1 MTSNFIPRF
10 TPSLMKQETLETIFV
25 QRHSLAEDLVEKI
38 RISATTANKHFRL
51 LVGMRGIGKTHLIAL
66 IYHRVSKIEDLR
78 DKLLIAWLAE
88 EEWGVTSFLEFLR
101 RIFWALEK
109 EYPEEYNARLNQKV
123 KALEAIYKSSPDEAT
138 YTAEALLKDF
148 VGKRTL
154 LLLVENL
161 DDLFDALGDIGQ
173 KQLRAYIQNYSFLTI
188 LATAQS
194 LFDGVRLQDYPFYGY
209 FYSHNLEKLKLDE
222 AVDLLRK
229 IANLQGDSELESFI
243 QTPTGRNRIKA
254 VHHLARGN
262 HRIYIIFAEFLTR
275 KKLDELI
282 EQFNRT
288 VDELTPY
295 YQGRM
300 AWLSQEER
308 KIVKF
313 LCDRQGAIPVQ
324 EIAESCLMEAKQ
336 ASSDLKELE
345 RKGYVIYQK
354 IGDNYFYELQDPLMR
369 LCLEV
374 KQKRAEPICLG
385 VDFLRKWYSRN
396 ELEEQSKSPLNNIS
410 ELELVLAALNKS
422 EKNEPEDKRIPALW
436 EEYETH
442 IKKADFDRALEEGK
456 KLIEIRGHVSDFLVV
471 AFTQLFLKGY
481 DEALAFCNQAIEI
494 EPDNSIAWL
503 GQGKVFYEQED
514 YDKALESFDKAY
526 KLDLRNPIILFEW
539 KRCYLKSQEKKGDN
553 DDLESLDREIE
564 RNPNNI
570 EAWSNRAWRLSS
582 LEKYEEALELYDKV
596 ISLEPRNVSAWSD
609 RGWVLCGLERYDD
622 ALASYNKAI
631 ELEPNYSWAWC
642 QKGWVLERLEKWD
655 KALKSYDEAI
665 ALGEK
670 YSWIFFNRARLLLAL
685 NHWDE
690 GSEALD
696 KALEEFAHS
705 SEPNTGDTTGIIQNL
720 FKDIHHP
727 EMWRSRISTLIA
739 IYNKHQ
745 VVAELG
751 QGIVGSIPALMSE
764 MVSDIAAQTWLEVWR
779 ELTSEYKEFQ
789 LPLRLLNAAVEYR
802 VRKGDRRVLL
812 ELAIEERQL
821 LEPLL
826 GAIEPIN
833 MKVK

>member
-1 MTSNFIPRF
+1 MTSNFISRF

-25 QRHSLAEDLVEKI
+25 QRHSLAQDLVEKI

-109 EYPEEYNARLNQKV
+109 EYPEEYNAQLNQKV
-123 KALEAIYKSSPDEAT
+123 KELEAIYKSSPDEAT
-138 YTAEALLKDF
+138 HTAKALLKDF

-161 DDLFDALGDIGQ
+161 DDLFDALGEIGQ

-194 LFDGVRLQDYPFYGY
+194 LFDGVRLQDYPFYGT
-209 FYSHNLEKLKLDE
+209 FYSHNLEKLKVDE
-222 AVDLLRK
+222 AVDLLKK

-243 QTPTGRNRIKA
+243 QTSTGQNRIKA
-254 VHHLARGN
+254 VHHLACGN

-308 KIVKF
+308 KIVQF

-324 EIAESCLMEAKQ
+324 EIAESCLMEAEE
-336 ASSDLKELE
+336 ASSNLNELE
-345 RKGYVIYQK
+345 RKGYVISEK
-354 IGDNYFYELQDPLMR
+354 IGGKYFYELQDPLMR
-369 LCLEV
+369 LCSEV
-374 KQKRAEPICLG
+374 KQKRKEPIKLC

-396 ELEEQSKSPLNNIS
+396 ELEEQSKSPSNNIS
-410 ELELVLAALNKS
+410 ELELVLAALKKS

-442 IKKADFDRALEEGK
+442 IKKTDFDDALEEAN
-456 KLIEIRGHVSDFLVV
+456 KLVKIRGNVSDFLAV
-471 AFTQLFLKGY
+471 AFPQLFLRRY
-481 DEALAFCNQAIEI
+481 NEALEFCNKAIKI
-494 EPDNSIAWL
+494 EPNNSIAWW
-503 GQGKVFYEQED
+503 GRGKVFYEQED
-514 YDKALESFDKAY
+514 YDKALESLDEAY
-526 KLDLRNPIILFEW
+526 KLDPHNPIILFEW
-539 KRCYLKSQEKKGDN
+539 KRCYLKNKEKKGEN

-570 EAWSNRAWRLSS
+570 EAWSNRAWKLSA
-582 LEKYEEALELYDKV
+582 LGKYEQALESYDKV
-596 ISLEPRNVSAWSD
+596 ISLDLLDVSAWSN
-609 RGWVLCGLERYDD
+609 RGWVLCGLERYND

-642 QKGWVLERLEKWD
+642 QKGWVLELLEKWNKALESYD
-655 KALKSYDEAI
+655 KAIE
-665 ALGEK
+665 LGEK
-670 YSWIFFNRARLLLAL
+670 YAWIFFARAQVLLAL
-685 NHWDE
+685 NEWED
-690 GSEALD
+690 GCAALD
-696 KALEEFAHS
+696 KALAEYAYAEENAA
-705 SEPNTGDTTGIIQNL
+705 DTTTIIRNL
-720 FKDIHHP
+720 FNDIHHN
-727 EMWRSRISTLIA
+727 EMWLARINKLIV
-739 IYNKHQ
+739 IYNKHKLI
-745 VVAELG
+745 VELG
-751 QGIVGSIPALMSE
+751 QGIVRSIPALMSE
-764 MVSDIAAQTWLEVWR
+764 MIGDKAAQKWLKVWR

-789 LPLRLLNAAVEYR
+789 ITLRLLNAAVEYK
-802 VRKGDRRVLL
+802 VRKGDQRVLL